1 MPWLRLLINAKTGS
15 SHGKLKLVAQSSPS
29 LCEPMAVA
37 HQAPLSIEFSR
48 PETWRGQLFP
58 STGDLPNLGTEPGSP
73 ALQEDSLPSEPPDS
87 SHTVPFNNHS
97 VHKYLFSTYSIPGT
111 VQRVAEPKVLTYMQ
125 SAS

>member
-15 SHGKLKLVAQSSPS
+15 SHVKLKLVVQSSPS
-29 LCEPMAVA
+29 LFEPMAVA

-58 STGDLPNLGTEPGSP
+58 STGDLPDLGTEPGSP

-87 SHTVPFNNHS
+87 SYTAPFNSHL

-111 VQRVAEPKVLTYMQ
+111 VQRVTEPKVLTSMQ
-125 SAS
+125 STS